1 MVVHV
6 DQVKVDEAAPRPPGP
21 HGDVQVLHRV
31 RGQREH
37 TPGVR
42 LGTAREAGWGAVPA
56 LCRPHAGSPT
66 PAAQAA
72 ERPPREPQRL
82 GRWGGHTACERAGG
96 ARATHL
102 RADPA
107 TRSGRSTS
115 RSASPRVRPSV
126 WPRCPENQSRPR
138 RGRAQRA
145 PAPTPGKES
154 ARPALSRRTAAA
166 ELIPDLLLVFAFQ

>member
-31 RGQREH
+31 RRQRKH

-42 LGTAREAGWGAVPA
+42 LGTAGEAGWGAVPA

-82 GRWGGHTACERAGG
+82 GRWGGPHG
-96 ARATHL
+96 L
-102 RADPA
+102 RE
-107 TRSGRSTS
+107 GRRGPSDTS
-115 RSASPRVRPSV
+115 ESRPGHAVRPQHVSV
-126 WPRCPENQSRPR
+126 CITTCASLRVAAVPREPEPPPPR
-138 RGRAQRA
+138 
-145 PAPTPGKES
+145 ES
-154 ARPALSRRTAAA
+154 AASSSANAWQGVRTARV
-166 ELIPDLLLVFAFQ
+166 IQTHSCG